1 MAWGTG
7 KRQGFEHSCPRL
19 CRCRPTSIR
28 RWFCPYGFAPACKGR
43 AIRIWPRVSTSSHG
57 VRRRHHGRAHRQGG
71 DLRADPLHPQME
83 RRGRDAGA
91 GQRGRILAHL
101 LDLDQRSRHR
111 VSRRGGGGGG
121 LRLDHDVS
129 KRFLGA
135 PFGGYKQSG
144 VGREEG
150 IEELISCTR
159 EKNIH
164 VNLKRRTG
172 GHEAVCHVWTSRRL
186 SPRPSLLSRSL
197 VRGHRSEIMFSVLEV
212 ILRPDHIAGQG
223 FSLGQREIPL
233 IASLRILRTF
243 RLGASRTRCPPP

>member
-1 MAWGTG
+1 MQGPSDPHLAKGFYLEPTVFADVTMDMRIG
-7 KRQGFEHSCPRL
+7 KEEIFEPIL
-19 CRCRPTSIR
+19 SILK
-28 RWFCPYGFAPACKGR
+28 WNDEGE
-43 AIRIWPRVSTSSHG
+43 T
-57 VRRRHHGRAHRQGG
+57 
-71 DLRADPLHPQME
+71 
-83 RRGRDAGA
+83 
-91 GQRGRILAHL
+91 LAQVNEVEYWLTL

-159 EKNIH
+159 EKNTH
-164 VNLKRRTG
+164 LNLKRRAG
-172 GHEAVCHVWTSRRL
+172 GHEAVCHERTSRRL

-223 FSLGQREIPL
+223 FSSGQREIPL